1 MGANNRK
8 KFQVCAAL
16 RNSYLGRIWM
26 RTQIAGGF
34 ARHLVFAAWR
44 ERRTAAALLVVAGV
58 VASGYLGLLHHP
70 DVDRPTSTEA
80 QRAIAESLQ
89 VTQPADDQLSGDF
102 VIERYYALDRANG
115 RRAVLDICK
124 GRISNVVVSLRGDWT
139 DYTYDLIVDRS
150 GLETR
155 PRRLTAFIREVAP
168 VEADE
173 SAAYLGLVVA
183 SGTVEVLS
191 LNYDG
196 TLPEAPTS
204 FRWEDREGVFAF
216 LSVQEEKGVPFTHL
230 LRVDGNNYLLT
241 NTDLSP
247 QLRDLLGMKQGTI
260 LAQLLLVDR
269 TSRASSAAFLRAS
282 Q

>member
-1 MGANNRK
+1 VGRLAVR
-8 KFQVCAAL
+8 
-16 RNSYLGRIWM
+16 LGI
-26 RTQIAGGF
+26 
-34 ARHLVFAAWR
+34 AAWR
-44 ERRTAAALLVVAGV
+44 RRRITAGLALIAGV
-58 VASGYLGLLHHP
+58 VASGYVGFLHHP
-70 DVDRPTSTEA
+70 DVGRPTSTEA

-89 VTQPADDQLSGDF
+89 VTQAADDRLSGDF
-102 VIERYYALDRANG
+102 VIERYYALDRDNG

-139 DYTYDLIVDRS
+139 DYTYDLIVDRT

-173 SAAYLGLVVA
+173 SAAYLGLVVP
-183 SGTVEVLS
+183 SGTIEVLS

-196 TLPEAPTS
+196 TLPEAQTP
-204 FRWEDREGVFAF
+204 FRWDDYEGVFAF

-247 QLRDLLGMKQGTI
+247 QLRDLLGMKQGTV

-269 TSRASSAAFLRAS
+269 TSRASTAAFLRAA